1 MSQIYTK
8 ELTCYILP
16 CQAAISAG
24 PILEDLRA
32 LDRILVATEV
42 GDFPLKRV
50 TAVVFTVNEAS
61 LVFCTCLFVSDTLEV
76 MVVFTTV

>member
-32 LDRILVATEV
+32 LDRILVATKV
-42 GDFPLKRV
+42 GNFPLKLV
-50 TAVVFTVNEAS
+50 AAVVSTVNEAS
-61 LVFCTCLFVSDTLEV
+61 FVFCTCLGVGNTLEIV
-76 MVVFTTV
+76 LALAAV